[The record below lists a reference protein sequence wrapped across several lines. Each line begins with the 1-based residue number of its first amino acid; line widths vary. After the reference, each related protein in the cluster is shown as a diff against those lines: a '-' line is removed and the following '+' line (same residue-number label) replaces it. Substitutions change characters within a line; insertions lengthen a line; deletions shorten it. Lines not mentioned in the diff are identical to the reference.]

1 MSRRILPQRR
11 EAETFDLDFGGLNK
25 AHTITVGFYE
35 DGSIGEVFISGGKS
49 GEIVEA
55 MARDAAVILSMALQY
70 GADLVNVKN
79 AITRDGQD
87 DAQSIIGVVV
97 DKLAES
103 FLGAATEKSDD
114 DDGRS
119 TRVNQ
124 HDERSSEATD
134 ANPG

>member
-1 MSRRILPQRR
+1 LPQRR

-70 GADLVNVKN
+70 GANLEDIQK

-103 FLGAATEKSDD
+103 FLGAATEESD

-119 TRVNQ
+119 TGVNQ
-124 HDERSSEATD
+124 HEPERSPEATES
-134 ANPG
+134 NPGR